1 MLRRA
6 TLILAFGGLLIS
18 GLSLAQSTHLPQ
30 TENSAQ
36 KNIVFVHGAH
46 FKASGWQL
54 VQGYLNE
61 SNIASVAVDLPGRHT
76 GVDPKSITLPVAAKS
91 LCDVLLTRPQP
102 VVLVVHSQG
111 GAVAHAAL
119 KECPQA
125 VVSDLVYVTAVAPLD
140 GAKPFAL
147 LSKKDEESY
156 FKGVTYSDGWLRIT
170 DKNAF
175 VTTFTNSTS
184 KKVREEVLN
193 NAVDEP
199 AVTGDGEVNI
209 TLKDFGNIKTHY
221 IFALNDEII
230 SIESQRA
237 IANTINPAS
246 LSILN
251 SGHLPM
257 LSQPKELS
265 EAIKSAVRM

>member
-6 TLILAFGGLLIS
+6 TLILACSGLVIS
-18 GLSLAQSTHLPQ
+18 GLSQAQNTNLAKPTN
-30 TENSAQ
+30 TVQ

-46 FKASGWQL
+46 FKASGWQQ
-54 VQGYLNE
+54 VQSYLKY

-76 GVDPKSITLPVAAKS
+76 DIDPKSITLPVAAKA
-91 LCDVLLTRPQP
+91 LCEVLVAKPQP

-119 KECPQA
+119 KECPQV

-156 FKGVTYSDGWLRIT
+156 FKGVTYSDGWLRVT
-170 DKNAF
+170 DKQAF
-175 VTTFTNSTS
+175 VNTFTNSTS
-184 KKVREEVLN
+184 QQVRDEVLN

-209 TLKDFGNIKTHY
+209 TLKDLNNIKTHY

-237 IANTINPAS
+237 IANSINPAS
-246 LSILN
+246 LYILN